1 MKYIIFNWKS
11 YLNIS
16 ESMNLSK
23 VVSKLPSTKKYKLI
37 SSPNNFYNLT
47 LKSRYP
53 KNIYAAQNVDLHGKG
68 ASTGSI
74 DIQDLVSN
82 KIKFCILGH
91 SEVRSNFGETDLII
105 QKKTDL
111 CLHNKI
117 TPIVCIGEPVDIYNQ
132 KKLKII

>member
-82 KIKFCILGH
+82 KIKFCIWWIIMGKIKTNIDKRHKTKARIDIKLDK
-91 SEVRSNFGETDLII
+91 VLLIYLS
-105 QKKTDL
+105 KNTFKGL
-111 CLHNKI
+111 VK
-117 TPIVCIGEPVDIYNQ
+117 
-132 KKLKII
+132 

>member
-74 DIQDLVSN
+74 AVSYTHLTLPT
-82 KIKFCILGH
+82 KA
-91 SEVRSNFGETDLII
+91 SV
-105 QKKTDL
+105 
-111 CLHNKI
+111 
-117 TPIVCIGEPVDIYNQ
+117 
-132 KKLKII
+132 

>member
-53 KNIYAAQNVDLHGKG
+53 KNIYAAQNVDLHL
-68 ASTGSI
+68 S
-74 DIQDLVSN
+74 
-82 KIKFCILGH
+82 
-91 SEVRSNFGETDLII
+91 LIHI
-105 QKKTDL
+105 
-111 CLHNKI
+111 
-117 TPIVCIGEPVDIYNQ
+117 
-132 KKLKII
+132 